1 MSKSFN
7 GRDALAELDRLTA
20 RVRQSLTEALAAADA
35 AGARRTAIQKEQA
48 SAYAVLAQLRL
59 GLMQG
64 EGAPAAFG
72 PWFAGWLH
80 DISAVIP
87 NAERIAVQAERALAG
102 QRGQRVGQLRR

>member
-59 GLMQG
+59 GAGHALLFQPQG
-64 EGAPAAFG
+64 ENRRHRCGDDAAWRH
-72 PWFAGWLH
+72 P
-80 DISAVIP
+80 
-87 NAERIAVQAERALAG
+87 
-102 QRGQRVGQLRR
+102 